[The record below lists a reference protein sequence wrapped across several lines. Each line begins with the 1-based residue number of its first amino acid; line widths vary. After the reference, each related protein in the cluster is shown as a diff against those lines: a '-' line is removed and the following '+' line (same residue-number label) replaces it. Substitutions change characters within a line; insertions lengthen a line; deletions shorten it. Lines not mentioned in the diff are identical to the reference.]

1 MTVLDVMNG
10 CINQLK
16 GYNLLLSRELP
27 DIALNFKQLQV
38 REISKISMDELKEK
52 YGNREVKSFEFKNK
66 FLQIEV
72 EGMEEEFGRV

>member
-1 MTVLDVMNG
+1 MTVLDVVNR

-27 DIALNFKQLQV
+27 DIALNFKQLQI
-38 REISKISMDELKEK
+38 REISKIPMDELKEK
-52 YGNREVKSFEFKNK
+52 YGNREVKSFELKNK

-72 EGMEEEFGRV
+72 EGMEEEFKRV

>member
-27 DIALNFKQLQV
+27 DFLHYKQLQV
-38 REISKISMDELKEK
+38 REISKIPMDELKEK

-72 EGMEEEFGRV
+72 EGMEEEFRRV